1 LKTIIPVAR
10 TDEDV
15 VERNKKE
22 REMTT
27 IKIKGMTCRHCVM
40 AVTKA
45 LNGMDGIRDVRV
57 NLETGEAS
65 FTEEKPVDRALIR
78 ERIAEAGFEVV
89 G

>member
-1 LKTIIPVAR
+1 
-10 TDEDV
+10 
-15 VERNKKE
+15 
-22 REMTT
+22 MTT

-45 LNGMDGIRDVRV
+45 LSGMDGIRDVRV

-78 ERIAEAGFEVV
+78 ERISKAGYEVV

>member
-1 LKTIIPVAR
+1 
-10 TDEDV
+10 
-15 VERNKKE
+15 
-22 REMTT
+22 MTT

-45 LNGMDGIRDVRV
+45 LGGIDGIRDVHV
-57 NLETGEAS
+57 DLEKGEAA

-78 ERIAEAGFEVV
+78 ERIVKAGFDVA

>member
-1 LKTIIPVAR
+1 
-10 TDEDV
+10 
-15 VERNKKE
+15 
-22 REMTT
+22 MTT
-27 IKIKGMTCRHCVM
+27 IKIKGMTCRHCAM

-45 LNGMDGIRDVRV
+45 LSGMDGNLRDVQV

-78 ERIAEAGFEVV
+78 ERISKAGYEVV

>member
-1 LKTIIPVAR
+1 
-10 TDEDV
+10 
-15 VERNKKE
+15 
-22 REMTT
+22 MTT

-45 LNGMDGIRDVRV
+45 LGGMDGIRDVQV
-57 NLETGEAS
+57 NLETGEVS

-78 ERIAEAGFEVV
+78 GRISKAGYEVV

>member
-1 LKTIIPVAR
+1 
-10 TDEDV
+10 
-15 VERNKKE
+15 
-22 REMTT
+22 MTT

-45 LNGMDGIRDVRV
+45 LSGMDGIRDVRV

-65 FTEEKPVDRALIR
+65 FTEEKLVDRALIR
-78 ERIAEAGFEVV
+78 ERISKAGYEVV

>member
-1 LKTIIPVAR
+1 
-10 TDEDV
+10 
-15 VERNKKE
+15 
-22 REMTT
+22 MTT
-27 IKIKGMTCRHCVM
+27 IKIKGMTCRHCAM

-45 LNGMDGIRDVRV
+45 LSGMDGIRDVQV

-78 ERIAEAGFEVV
+78 ERISKAGYEVV

>member
-1 LKTIIPVAR
+1 
-10 TDEDV
+10 
-15 VERNKKE
+15 
-22 REMTT
+22 MTT

-45 LNGMDGIRDVRV
+45 LSGMDGIRDVRV

-65 FTEEKPVDRALIR
+65 FTEEMPVDRALIR
-78 ERIAEAGFEVV
+78 ERISKAGYEVV

>member
-1 LKTIIPVAR
+1 
-10 TDEDV
+10 
-15 VERNKKE
+15 
-22 REMTT
+22 MTT

-40 AVTKA
+40 AVAKA
-45 LNGMDGIRDVRV
+45 LSGMDGIRDVRV

-78 ERIAEAGFEVV
+78 ERISKAGYEVV

>member
-1 LKTIIPVAR
+1 
-10 TDEDV
+10 
-15 VERNKKE
+15 
-22 REMTT
+22 MTT
-27 IKIKGMTCRHCVM
+27 IKIKGMTCRHCAM

-45 LNGMDGIRDVRV
+45 LSGMDGILRDVQV

-78 ERIAEAGFEVV
+78 ERISKAGYEVV